1 MLCVPVCA
9 PDDAI
14 IHSRAKRAIGWD
26 QPIIIVRSITPL
38 RIFMAAWASIIFDEP
53 TACRT
58 NHFGFSIG
66 SYPPELPS
74 LFDSRRYKR
83 KGSTGSNYKLP
94 PLRNGPI
101 TTCVRL
107 ACALRYFAGA
117 SSYDIMAKYG
127 ISKKSVS
134 ESVWAVVDAVNNLDE
149 FIIEYPD
156 TEEVQLMIAHKFQC
170 VSEVNFSNCAGA
182 IDGIL
187 I

>member
-1 MLCVPVCA
+1 MPVCA
-9 PDDAI
+9 LDDAF
-14 IHSRAKRAIGWD
+14 IHSHAKRAIGWD
-26 QPIIIVRSITPL
+26 QPIIVVRSIAPL
-38 RIFMAAWASIIFDEP
+38 RTFMAAWGSVIFDKP

-156 TEEVQLMIAHKFQC
+156 TEEVQLMIAHKFQS

>member
-1 MLCVPVCA
+1 
-9 PDDAI
+9 
-14 IHSRAKRAIGWD
+14 
-26 QPIIIVRSITPL
+26 
-38 RIFMAAWASIIFDEP
+38 MAAWGSVIFDKP

-156 TEEVQLMIAHKFQC
+156 YEEVQLEIARKFQS